1 MPWCAYGEELKSRH
15 MIRKRENI
23 LSKIAQFVTKE
34 RHVAVV
40 AAVVSLFSL
49 IGYNIPL
56 FRGVAESVEGGM
68 NGVLIFGGLMAI
80 LLAVHFMLAYLLLY
94 LGRTVGKVIIAL
106 SFICNSLSLY
116 FINCY
121 EVLITSEMM
130 GNVFNTRYSEAS
142 GYTSLTGVLYFV
154 LLGILP
160 CILLFATKINYGKAK
175 HWGISTAVAIAT
187 IVVFGIAN
195 LSNTLWIDRNV
206 PRLGSIILPWSYT
219 VNSVRYYNSWKRLNQ
234 KEILLPDATIRNSER
249 EACVLII
256 GESARSANFSI
267 YGYNRPTTP
276 LIEQD
281 SVVALKAESAAT
293 YTTAGVKAIIDHKPS
308 NTLYEI
314 LPNYLYRTGVDVVWR
329 TTNWGEPPLHIER
342 IEKASE
348 LKAKYP
354 DARAEYDS
362 ILLEGLSE
370 IITSSNKDK
379 VFIVLHTSTSH
390 GPTYYKKYPT
400 EFERYTPVCT
410 TVEMSEADTQELVNA
425 YDNSILYTDYIIHTA
440 IEQLRTVQGWRTTLL
455 YVSDHGESLGENN
468 LYMHGMPKSMAPRE
482 QFDIPFIVWSSD
494 NRNVTSAEVGQYHVF
509 HSVLHALSI
518 DSEIYNPELDIFNNT
533 NK

>member
-1 MPWCAYGEELKSRH
+1 
-15 MIRKRENI
+15 MIRRRENI
-23 LSKIAQFVTKE
+23 LTKIVSRVTRE
-34 RHVAVV
+34 RHVAWV
-40 AAVVSLFSL
+40 AALVSLFSL
-49 IGYNIPL
+49 VGYNIPL
-56 FRGVAESVEGGM
+56 LQGVAQSVEGGM
-68 NGVLIFGGLMAI
+68 NGILIFSGITAI
-80 LLAVHFMLAYLLLY
+80 ILAVHFVLAYLLLY
-94 LGRTVGKVIIAL
+94 LGRTVGKIIIAL

-142 GYTSLTGVLYFV
+142 GYMSPTGVIYFV
-154 LLGILP
+154 LLGLLP
-160 CILLFATKINYGKAK
+160 CLLLFATKIEYGKAK
-175 HWGISTAVAIAT
+175 HWGIGSAVALS
-187 IVVFGIAN
+187 VVALFGVAN

-219 VNSVRYYNSWKRLNQ
+219 VNTVRYYNSWKRMNQ
-234 KEILLPDATIRNSER
+234 KEILLPDATIRNNER

-267 YGYNRPTTP
+267 YGYDRPTTP

-329 TTNWGEPPLHIER
+329 TSNWGEPPLHIDHV
-342 IEKASE
+342 EKAKD

-354 DARAEYDS
+354 EAAAEYDG
-362 ILLEGLSE
+362 ILLEGLGE
-370 IITSSNKDK
+370 LIASSDKSK
-379 VFIVLHTSTSH
+379 VFIVIHTSTSH
-390 GPTYYKKYPT
+390 GPTYYKKYPA
-400 EFERYTPVCT
+400 EFERFTPVCT
-410 TVEMSEADTQELVNA
+410 TVEMSEANTQELINA
-425 YDNSILYTDYIIHTA
+425 YDNTILYTDHLIHTA
-440 IEQLRTVQGWRTTLL
+440 IEELRGVQDWRTTLL

-494 NRNVTSAEVGQYHVF
+494 GREISAQEVGQYHVF

-518 DSEIYNPELDIFNNT
+518 DSEIYNPEYDIFYRNT